1 MKLASF
7 AALAFSAV
15 LAGCDRNNGVKVY
28 HVENTDT
35 NVFAAAPA
43 TPPSASTPAPAMPQ
57 TMPAGLPAP
66 DHGNLPQLKYVLM
79 DGWTEK
85 PATAMRVASFDISQ
99 NGKTADVSIVPLGG
113 DAGGDLA
120 NVTRWR
126 GQVGLPPATED
137 ELPALS
143 QKIQIAGQD
152 GKLFDIGGASQRI
165 LGAVLQRGDTAWFFK
180 VIGDTD
186 LVEAQKPAFIS
197 FLQDLQFSD
206 AAK

>member
-7 AALAFSAV
+7 AALVFAVV
-15 LAGCDRNNGVKVY
+15 LAGCDRDNGVKVY

-43 TPPSASTPAPAMPQ
+43 TPPPVSTPAPAMPQ
-57 TMPAGLPAP
+57 SMPAGLPAP
-66 DHGNLPQLKYVLM
+66 DHGNLPHLKYTLP

-99 NGKTADVSIVPLGG
+99 NGKIADASIVPLGG

-180 VIGDTD
+180 VIGHTD

-197 FLQDLQFSD
+197 FLQNLQFSD